1 MIRIQINEIENRETK
16 EQIKINCFFEI
27 INKTDKPLA
36 TLTKNSKEK
45 TQTTKIMNE
54 GEATGTK
61 STDIKSII
69 WEYYEQ
75 LSAKKFRKFTCNGES
90 FRYTQVT
97 KIIQKE
103 NRKRE

>member
-1 MIRIQINEIENRETK
+1 MMVRIQINEIENRKTEEK
-16 EQIKINCFFEI
+16 IKINCFFEI

-54 GEATGTK
+54 GEVTGTK

-75 LSAKKFRKFTCNGES
+75 LSAKKFRKLTCNGEI

-97 KIIQKE
+97 KDYTKRKQKT
-103 NRKRE
+103 